1 MKIKKNM
8 QSHIDT
14 LNRQLLY
21 VFDGDYEGYSYC
33 EFLQNDGYVTNQIIN
48 ELKKANCKVS
58 SYRTIE
64 DFAEKYGFEIDE

>member
-21 VFDGDYEGYSYC
+21 VFDGDMK
-33 EFLQNDGYVTNQIIN
+33 VTAI
-48 ELKKANCKVS
+48 ANFYKMTAMS
-58 SYRTIE
+58 QT
-64 DFAEKYGFEIDE
+64 K